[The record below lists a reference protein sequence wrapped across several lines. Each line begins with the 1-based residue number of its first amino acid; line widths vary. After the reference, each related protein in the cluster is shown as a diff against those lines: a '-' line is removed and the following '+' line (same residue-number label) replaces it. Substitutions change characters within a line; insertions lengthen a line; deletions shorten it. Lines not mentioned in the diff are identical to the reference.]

1 MPVAGADGPTGRLL
15 THSLP
20 PPPRPHPL
28 SPQDVCARYE
38 AMGWH
43 VQHVKD
49 GNHDLE
55 GLRAAIQKAKVRRR
69 GRPA

>member
-1 MPVAGADGPTGRLL
+1 M
-15 THSLP
+15 
-20 PPPRPHPL
+20 
-28 SPQDVCARYE
+28 CARYE